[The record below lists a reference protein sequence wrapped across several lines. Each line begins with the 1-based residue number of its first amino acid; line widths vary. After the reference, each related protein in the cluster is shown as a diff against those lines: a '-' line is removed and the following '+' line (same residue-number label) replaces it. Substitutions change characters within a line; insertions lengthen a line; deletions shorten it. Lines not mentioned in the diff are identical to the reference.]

1 GAVQMPGAMA
11 ANLLGV
17 QNDVGVITNVLGNG
31 GIPACVPVAG
41 SCSTTGGQSAAAVQI
56 SMVWTEFTSN
66 GTTFELD
73 PSLKSYTQYTP
84 IELATATQ
92 YTQSS
97 FLAGVLGGSSSV
109 PGVPGGIP
117 SIKNLNRASVTS
129 QLNSYSQNLTNYI
142 RANFPGSSSKQLF
155 GSRDI
160 NNANFMITLS
170 TDR

>member
-1 GAVQMPGAMA
+1 
-11 ANLLGV
+11 
-17 QNDVGVITNVLGNG
+17 
-31 GIPACVPVAG
+31 
-41 SCSTTGGQSAAAVQI
+41 SCSTTGGQPAAFVQI
-56 SMVWTEFTSN
+56 SIMVWTEFTLN
-66 GTTFELD
+66 GTTFDLD

-84 IELATATQ
+84 IDLAAATQ